1 MEMHMKRLSC
11 LAVALSLVLLPMS
24 AARAADEEL
33 VQQTQQLIDKGLS
46 YLKSQQKPDGGWQGE
61 KDPPAMTA
69 LVLRAFVQHPD
80 YDSKTDFVKR
90 GFEKLLS
97 QQVAD
102 GGIYKDLLAN
112 YNTAIAISTLAAA
125 KDPELKPAMDKAV
138 AYLKRLQW
146 TMDTVSAEQ
155 ESLSG
160 PDDPWLG
167 GWGYGGR
174 SRGKGRPDLSNTQM
188 ALEALHDAGVPKD
201 DPAYQLALKF
211 VERLQNNSENDGGFI
226 YGPSDDRQGESFAGS
241 YEENGQRRL
250 RSYGAMTY
258 AGLKSF
264 IYAGLTKDD
273 PRVQAAWGWI
283 TRNWTLDEN
292 PGMRAAGADKAKS
305 GLFYYYHTLAR
316 ALNEYDEAVITDP
329 EGNTHDWREEFVQKM
344 AELQN
349 EDGSWSGEK
358 RYMEDN
364 PVLVTAYVVLALQE
378 VQKDLQGAK

>member
-1 MEMHMKRLSC
+1 M
-11 LAVALSLVLLPMS
+11 PS
-24 AARAADEEL
+24 AC
-33 VQQTQQLIDKGLS
+33 
-46 YLKSQQKPDGGWQGE
+46 
-61 KDPPAMTA
+61 
-69 LVLRAFVQHPD
+69 
-80 YDSKTDFVKR
+80 
-90 GFEKLLS
+90 
-97 QQVAD
+97 
-102 GGIYKDLLAN
+102 
-112 YNTAIAISTLAAA
+112 ST
-125 KDPELKPAMDKAV
+125 
-138 AYLKRLQW
+138 
-146 TMDTVSAEQ
+146 
-155 ESLSG
+155 G
-160 PDDPWLG
+160 
-167 GWGYGGR
+167 
-174 SRGKGRPDLSNTQM
+174 
-188 ALEALHDAGVPKD
+188 
-201 DPAYQLALKF
+201 PAYQLALKF
-211 VERLQNNSENDGGFI
+211 VERLQNNSETNDRDWAGNDGGFI